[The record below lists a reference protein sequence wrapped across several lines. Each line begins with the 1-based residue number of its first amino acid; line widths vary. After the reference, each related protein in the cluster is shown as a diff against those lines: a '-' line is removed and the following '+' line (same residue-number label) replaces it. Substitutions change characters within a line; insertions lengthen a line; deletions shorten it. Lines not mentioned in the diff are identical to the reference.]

1 MEQQVTRSMQCV
13 GGYGVWS
20 HSYNVYICG
29 IVHVIRA
36 FTRHGF
42 SAVGV
47 VVADVVGVVC

>member
-20 HSYNVYICG
+20 HSCNCICG
-29 IVHVIRA
+29 RVIMT

-42 SAVGV
+42 STVGV